1 MLNAMR
7 DGAQSKFIKFILF
20 GFLVMAV
27 GGMALMDVGGFFR
40 NGVGNSNVASFGGNA
55 ISSAQFDQTMRRV
68 LSQQG
73 MQPKEAYEFGMVD
86 QVLQAEI
93 NQRMMTEA
101 AYDMGIYAGDATVAK
116 QIGSLIDP
124 LMKSQPNAKR
134 QDILQT
140 ILRAQG
146 MTEQDLVNTLRQGM
160 MNTVLQN
167 TIQTAT
173 TIPSRAEAL
182 NLYQVQNET
191 RDVKAFFL
199 SNDSVTGI
207 EDAQDDVL
215 KAFYEAGKSSR
226 HVIPETRSFTI
237 AILTEKDLQS
247 GTSVTD
253 EELEKEYQKAIKSYT
268 LPERRE
274 LVQAVLSNQETAEK
288 VAAAVRDDKQS
299 LKDAVKTVTG
309 KTTAYQD
316 ETVFAREGLVKAMA
330 DAAFTAELDTI
341 SNPVQTPLGWHVFVV
356 KEIIPEA
363 ARPFADVKDSMR
375 KDLAEG
381 RLSEQLFETA
391 NAIDDRLAGGEDIN
405 VIAKE
410 MNLAITKIGPV
421 SEDGSTSD
429 KHDALKDFEKDRAY
443 ILQTVFELSEGE
455 SAPVLEISNGRY
467 AAIHVDTVKERSFES
482 YESVKADLKKSWTGD
497 QKASLNRTRAQKV
510 QQDIAAGTTT
520 LAKSAAEFNAKIED
534 FAKLKRTGDAPK
546 SIGKDGQAVLFA
558 GVEGETMLVPVA
570 NGYMIATVTSVT
582 LPDRAKITDKDL
594 ETLSGSIADSA
605 PNEFMQ
611 AYVQYLQNKEKVKIN
626 RHLLD
631 LMYGPESGNP
641 G

>member
-7 DGAQSKFIKFILF
+7 DGAQSKIIKFVLF

-40 NGVGNSNVASFGGNA
+40 NGVGNNNVVRIGGDS
-55 ISSAQFDQTMRRV
+55 ISSMQFDQTMRRV

-86 QVLQAEI
+86 QILQAEI
-93 NQRMMTEA
+93 NQRLMTQA
-101 AYDMGIYAGDATVAK
+101 AYDMGIYAGDATVAR

-124 LMKSQPNAKR
+124 LMKSQPNAQR
-134 QDILQT
+134 RDILQT

-160 MNTVLQN
+160 MNTVLQS
-167 TIQTAT
+167 TIQMAT

-199 SNDSVTGI
+199 SNDSVKDV
-207 EDAQDDVL
+207 EDAQEEVL

-237 AILTEKDLQS
+237 AVLTEKNLSS
-247 GTSVTD
+247 GASVTD

-274 LVQAVLSNQETAEK
+274 LVQAILDNQAAAEK

-299 LKDAVKTVTG
+299 LRDAVKTVTG
-309 KTTAYQD
+309 KTAAYQD
-316 ETVFAREGLVKAMA
+316 ETVFAREGLVKAMG
-330 DAAFTAELDTI
+330 DAAFTAELNTV
-341 SNPVQTPLGWHVFVV
+341 SAPVQTPLGWHVFVV
-356 KEIIPEA
+356 TEILPEA
-363 ARPFADVKDSMR
+363 ARPFAEVKDSMR

-405 VIAKE
+405 AIAKE
-410 MNLAITKIGPV
+410 MNLSVTKIGPV
-421 SEDGSTSD
+421 GEDGSTPD
-429 KHDALKDFEKDRAY
+429 KRDALKDFEKDRAY

-455 SAPVLEISNGRY
+455 SAPVLEISGGRY
-467 AAIHVDTVKERSFES
+467 AAIHVDTVKERSFEP
-482 YESVKADLKKSWTGD
+482 YEAVKADLKKSWIGD
-497 QKASLNRTRAQKV
+497 QKASLNRTRAQKI
-510 QQDIAAGTTT
+510 QQEIAAGSKT
-520 LAKSAAEFNAKIED
+520 LTQGAAEFDAKIED

-558 GVEGETMLVPVA
+558 GVEGETLLVPVA
-570 NGYMIATVTSVT
+570 NGYMIATVTSVA

-594 ETLSGSIADSA
+594 ETLTGSIADA
-605 PNEFMQ
+605 TPNEFMQ
-611 AYVQYLQNKEKVKIN
+611 AYLQYLQNKEKVKVN

-631 LMYGPESGNP
+631 MMYGPESGNP